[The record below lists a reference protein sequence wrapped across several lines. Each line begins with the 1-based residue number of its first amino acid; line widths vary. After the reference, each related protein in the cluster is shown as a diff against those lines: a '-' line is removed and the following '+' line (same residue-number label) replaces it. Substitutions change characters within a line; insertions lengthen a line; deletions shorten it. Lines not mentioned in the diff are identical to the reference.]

1 MPSLSVQLDAGDLA
15 RLNRR
20 LSKLLHGSLNL
31 EPVWQQAAEYMKQST
46 KNRILRTKTAPDGER
61 WAALSDVTIEMKGHD
76 APLFQSGEM
85 AGSVDILEVSNDG
98 FMINTDAPYAS
109 YMHNGVQQVKGAFR
123 SKRPAPQIPARPFM
137 GFSDE
142 NVRRISKMVR
152 DYLANGGD

>member
-1 MPSLSVQLDAGDLA
+1 MPSLSVRLDADDLA

-20 LSKLLHGSLNL
+20 LSKLLHDTLNL
-31 EPVWQQAAEYMKQST
+31 EPVWREAAEYMKMST
-46 KNRILRTKTAPDGER
+46 QNRILRTKTAPDGER
-61 WAALSDVTIEMKGHD
+61 WAALSDVTIELKGHD
-76 APLFQSGEM
+76 SQLFQSGEM
-85 AGSVDILEVSNDG
+85 AGSVDVLDVSNDG
-98 FMINTDAPYAS
+98 FMITTDAPYAS
-109 YMHNGVQQVKGAFR
+109 YMHKGVSRVKGAFK